1 MKKIK
6 EIIVV
11 EGKDDISKV
20 KSAFDCD
27 VIATNGTHFSKNLLK
42 KLKEA
47 NEKCGIIVFT
57 DPDYEEKRLEKI

>member
-42 KLKEA
+42 NYYSTLF
-47 NEKCGIIVFT
+47 I
-57 DPDYEEKRLEKI
+57 RLF